1 MGLYGSL
8 YDYIIHGCATNYVL
22 ASNLLWQCCMCTVL
36 RAVMHGAWLLYHDYL
51 TIQRMQ

>member
-22 ASNLLWQCCMCTVL
+22 ASNLLWQCCMCTIL
-36 RAVMHGAWLLYHDYL
+36 HEKSMNHISIKKDLDVM
-51 TIQRMQ
+51 